1 MSIKY
6 RLVKRKNMSR
16 DAGADE
22 KLVYAQART
31 SGELTFEMLCKQI
44 AAQSTASFGDVELV
58 IRGMVS
64 VATEALLRGESVSLG
79 ALGRL
84 RVSLGSQGVATEEE
98 FTTALIRK
106 PKYVFT
112 PGSEL
117 KKATSDMSMERM
129 VEIVKE
135 CDKPHLE

>member
-6 RLVKRKNMSR
+6 RLVKRKNMSK

-79 ALGRL
+79 WEARVWLRKRNSPPRL
-84 RVSLGSQGVATEEE
+84 SASRDMCSLPEVS
-98 FTTALIRK
+98 
-106 PKYVFT
+106 
-112 PGSEL
+112 
-117 KKATSDMSMERM
+117 
-129 VEIVKE
+129 
-135 CDKPHLE
+135 